1 MIERDIDKLLRTI
14 DPRHAEGVFVLL
26 VWKRDCSQAMKL
38 RPVFEA
44 TAKDFPR
51 AAFGE
56 VENTEARLICAAFA
70 IRCFPAVLVIR
81 RGDPISQMT
90 GYGDEAEFREWL
102 IASFKLTGGV
112 LEGS

>member
-1 MIERDIDKLLRTI
+1 MHDWNDKLLVQILNPKHTERVI
-14 DPRHAEGVFVLL
+14 VLL

-44 TAKDFPR
+44 IAKDFPR

-112 LEGS
+112 LEG